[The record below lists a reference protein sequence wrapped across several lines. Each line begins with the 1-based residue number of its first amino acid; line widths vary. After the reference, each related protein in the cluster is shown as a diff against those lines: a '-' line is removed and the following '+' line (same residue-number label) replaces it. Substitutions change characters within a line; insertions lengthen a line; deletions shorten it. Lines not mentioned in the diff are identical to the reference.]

1 MWKPSE
7 VLTARETAGYGKK
20 SQLSDQHGP
29 GREPQLWYLLYTTLA
44 ATSVR
49 LGTQSQPVTSV
60 VFSPSSRLA
69 SVFQGNAQALIR
81 TSLAPPGSQ

>member
-7 VLTARETAGYGKK
+7 VLTAQETAGYGKK

-29 GREPQLWYLLYTTLA
+29 GREPQLWYLLYITLA

-49 LGTQSQPVTSV
+49 LGTQSQSD
-60 VFSPSSRLA
+60 S
-69 SVFQGNAQALIR
+69 ALIPLFR
-81 TSLAPPGSQ
+81 PDVMGKENKVCIIAFP